1 MISSEKLN
9 INMVTI
15 GADYTLP
22 VLNGILLMTETLYIS
37 AKPNLPTLPSTI
49 TAFMASMP
57 MGMFYNVMLI
67 SSLDWNKNNSYNYL
81 RFSSTFDSFSIN
93 CMASINSNEVGNSL
107 QLMIIYNH

>member
-1 MISSEKLN
+1 MN
-9 INMVTI
+9 INMATL

-37 AKPNLPTLPSTI
+37 AKPNPPTLPSTI

-81 RFSSTFDSFSIN
+81 RWTST
-93 CMASINSNEVGNSL
+93 
-107 QLMIIYNH
+107 